1 MREGTASH
9 TARSVA
15 ARRLDYARAPASYG
29 DPSADEAL
37 SRDVADGLA
46 PRRNRMHEYLRART
60 AFFDRVVTD
69 AVERGITQ
77 VVVGGAGYDGR
88 ALRYGAPGTRWFEID
103 HPATQADKRER
114 LTRLGLDAAH
124 VSFIPADFTADLVP
138 EPLRG
143 AGFDCA
149 RPALFLFEGVA
160 VYLELAVTER
170 VLAGFRAVAA
180 DGSLLAVSVSVGE
193 ATSQTRAQF
202 QQRVAALGE
211 PARTVLTADAAGP
224 LLAAAG
230 WQLAEAGGRQRSAGL
245 LLARPAAP
253 GPPER
258 ARPAPVGSPAPTPAP
273 AAPAP
278 ASSFPV
284 TPAPATPA
292 PASPFPAAPAP
303 ATPAPATPAAATPA
317 AVTPA
322 PATPAAA
329 TPAAATPAAVT
340 PAPAESAPAAPA
352 GSAPGTASAGRPAH
366 PAVPALPVTVQE
378 AARLPLSALLSQAL
392 TAFTIEADNEAE
404 HRMPHRT
411 TKHGKTGSWSDG
423 AWLTSLLMW
432 ANCLRQLPDE
442 GLMIAELR
450 DRARTSTNLDGM
462 RRWGYVTFSP
472 DPGHGKRP
480 RPDTVIRP
488 TARGSLARETWREA
502 VAEVEARWQG
512 RLGAAASGRLR
523 AALGAVAADLD
534 PALPDCLPI
543 LGHGLFSRPDRARE
557 PREAA
562 PAPAR
567 PASAA
572 DGPAGPSAG
581 DEPAGSLPLWALLS
595 RPLLAFAL
603 QYERQPGPSLAV
615 SADVLRVLTEP
626 GVLVKDIPALGGVSK
641 ESVAMALGWLRASG
655 LAEEGPDPAGSR
667 YRFARLTRRGTA
679 ARDGYHARAGGI
691 EADWRARFGDAA
703 VTALRGSLEPLA
715 AGDPPP
721 LLAGLSP
728 YPDNWRAAAKPVTVL
743 PHYPMTLHRG
753 GYPDG
758 S

>member
-46 PRRNRMHEYLRART
+46 PRRDRMHEYLRART

-278 ASSFPV
+278 A
-284 TPAPATPA
+284 A
-292 PASPFPAAPAP
+292 
-303 ATPAPATPAAATPA
+303 
-317 AVTPA
+317 
-322 PATPAAA
+322 
-329 TPAAATPAAVT
+329 